1 MDVVTLETRRLVL
14 RGVVESDVDAVAWL
28 LGEPRVMRHIED
40 GKPVSRADVERVVL
54 PKVTGGGWWA
64 ARLKGAGASRASVSG
79 EAGAGAFIGWF
90 ELSGV
95 GGGVAELGYRLHP
108 DFWGRGYATEGASAL
123 VEHGRATGLT
133 RIVAYAMAVN
143 TGSRRV
149 LEKVGLQ
156 YVRTFH
162 EEWPDYIEG
171 AEHGDVEYAL
181 DLGR

>member
-1 MDVVTLETRRLVL
+1 MDVVSLETGRLVL
-14 RGVVESDVDAVAWL
+14 RGFVESDVDAVAWL
-28 LGEPRVMRHIED
+28 LAEPRVMRYIED

-54 PKVTGGGWWA
+54 PKLLGGGWWA
-64 ARLKGAGASRASVSG
+64 AHLKGSAD
-79 EAGAGAFIGWF
+79 FIGWF
-90 ELSGV
+90 ELSAA

-108 DFWGRGYATEGASAL
+108 DHWGRGYAAEGAAAL

-133 RIVAYAMAVN
+133 RVVAYAMAVN

-149 LEKVGLQ
+149 LEKVGLAH
-156 YVRTFH
+156 VRTFH

-181 DLGR
+181 DLAR

>member
-1 MDVVTLETRRLVL
+1 MDVVSLETRRLVL
-14 RGVVESDVDAVAWL
+14 REVVESDVDAVAWL
-28 LGEPRVMRHIED
+28 LGEPRVMRYIED

-54 PKVTGGGWWA
+54 PKVMGGGWWA
-64 ARLKGAGASRASVSG
+64 ARLKGAGAS
-79 EAGAGAFIGWF
+79 GAGAFVGWF
-90 ELSGV
+90 ELSEV

-108 DFWGRGYATEGASAL
+108 DFWGCGYATEGAAAL
-123 VEHGRATGLT
+123 VEHGRAVGLR

-143 TGSRRV
+143 AGSRRV

-181 DLGR
+181 DLGH

>member
-1 MDVVTLETRRLVL
+1 MLLETERLAL
-14 RGVVESDVDAVAWL
+14 RAFVESDVDSSAWL
-28 LGEPRVMRHIED
+28 LGEPRVMRYIED

-54 PKVTGGGWWA
+54 PKVLAGGWWA
-64 ARLKGAGASRASVSG
+64 AHEKAS
-79 EAGAGAFIGWF
+79 GAFIGWF
-90 ELSGV
+90 ELSAV
-95 GGGVAELGYRLHP
+95 SGGVAELGYRLHP

-123 VEHGRATGLT
+123 VAWGFATGLE
-133 RIVAYAMAVN
+133 RIVAYTMTVN

-149 LEKVGLQ
+149 MEKVGLK

-181 DLGR
+181 DLNR